1 MILDWQSFQQLKKDN
16 KIRTLNKGSQW
27 LAYLCQSDIVIFVG
41 ERGTGKTTV
50 LLYKHLPYLDN
61 PNYNAVI
68 YRKEYGDM
76 EKAGGIVDA
85 SKKILGQFGDYLS
98 TSRKWVFSAGG
109 RIDFIN
115 YSDPI
120 ADFRENVQG
129 KENVISEID
138 ECTHCDELHWGAI
151 MANLR
156 NTNGLKTQMI
166 GTCNPDSSS
175 WIKDLVIR
183 YLDID
188 TLSHTARHNPHLRGK
203 ELYFFQYGNTIK
215 ESVWGLTKQ
224 EVYENAKNYIDEQW
238 RKMIERKQDLSTY
251 GDILDLI
258 LSITV
263 FDSSK
268 VENEALMRN
277 GGIKYQARLLM
288 QSNEMKNRYA
298 ISDWE
303 NTYDL
308 ESLVSKQDLE
318 NIYHNSEQRTGTRF
332 ASMDVGGL
340 GTDKSIIYIW
350 DGFHI
355 ENIYSTKSKSATEL
369 LQWIKRILQKENIPL
384 ENFVYDAGG
393 LGFALSGS
401 FDGAFQF
408 ISQAKQTEI
417 LDYDG
422 KPIKIYANFK
432 SQTVGCFLKYL
443 KSSDIN
449 GTCAISINPQ
459 LLDIDIYGKTLR
471 QCLDEERLAI
481 CWTDKKDGILQT
493 INKEETVSLIGHSA
507 DIMLALVYRFAFCV
521 NELNNFVEPDED
533 WLEEM
538 NYYFNT
544 TI

>member
-1 MILDWQSFQQLKKDN
+1 MVLSWQHFEKLRKDN
-16 KIRTLNKGSQW
+16 KVRTLNKGSQW
-27 LAYLCQSDIVIFVG
+27 LTYLCQSDIVIFVG
-41 ERGTGKTTV
+41 ERGTGKTTM
-50 LLYKHLPYLDN
+50 LIYKHLKYIDN

-76 EKAGGIVDA
+76 EKAGGLVDA
-85 SKKILGQFGDYLS
+85 SKKILGQFGDYLT
-98 TSRKWVFSAGG
+98 TSRKWVFPSGA
-109 RIDFIN
+109 RIDFVN

-120 ADFRENVQG
+120 NDFRENIQG

-138 ECTHCDELHWGAI
+138 ECTHIDEEHWGAI

-156 NTNGLKTQMI
+156 NTSGLRTQII
-166 GTCNPDSSS
+166 GTCNPDSKS
-175 WIKDLVIR
+175 WIKDLVAR

-188 TLSHTARHNPHLRGK
+188 TLNHTARHNPCLRGK
-203 ELYFFQYGNTIK
+203 ELYFFQYGKNIK

-224 EVYENAKNYIDEQW
+224 EVYENCKERIDKHW
-238 RKMIERKQDLSTY
+238 NDMLERKPNLAKY
-251 GDILDLI
+251 GSVLDLI

-288 QSNEMKNRYA
+288 QTEEMKNRYA

-303 NTYDL
+303 NTYDV
-308 ESLVSKQDLE
+308 ESLVSAKDLE
-318 NIYHNSEQRTGTRF
+318 NIFYNSEQRTGERF

-340 GTDKSIIYIW
+340 GNDKSVIFIW

-355 ENIYSTKSKSATEL
+355 ENCYMEKSKTATEL
-369 LQWIKRILQKENIPL
+369 MQWIKRVLQAEQIPV

-393 LGFALSGS
+393 LGFALSGN

-417 LDYDG
+417 LDFDG
-422 KPIKIYANFK
+422 KPLKIYANFK
-432 SQTVGCFLKYL
+432 SQTVGSFLKYL

-449 GTCAISINPQ
+449 GSCAISINRD
-459 LLDIDIYGKTLR
+459 LLDRDYFGKTLR
-471 QCLDEERLAI
+471 QHLDEERLAI

-493 INKEETVSLIGHSA
+493 INKEETKGLIGHSA
-507 DIMLALVYRFAFCV
+507 DIILALVYRFAYCV
-521 NELNNFVEPDED
+521 DELQEFIEPDEEFMD
-533 WLEEM
+533 SM
-538 NYYFNT
+538 NYVFNVGW
-544 TI
+544 

>member
-1 MILDWQSFQQLKKDN
+1 M
-16 KIRTLNKGSQW
+16 TLNKGSQW

-50 LLYKHLPYLDN
+50 LLFKHLQYLNN
-61 PNYNAVI
+61 PHYNAVI

-85 SKKILGQFGDYLS
+85 SKKIFGQFGDYLS
-98 TSRKWVFSAGG
+98 SFRKWAFPSGS

-115 YSDPI
+115 YSDTI
-120 ADFRENVQG
+120 ADFRENIQG

-138 ECTHCDELHWGAI
+138 ECTHIDELHWGAI

-156 NTNGLKTQMI
+156 NTSGLNTQMI
-166 GTCNPDSSS
+166 GTCNPDSKS
-175 WIKDLVIR
+175 WIKDLIIR
-183 YLDID
+183 YLDVD
-188 TLSHTARHNPHLRGK
+188 TQAHTARHNTALRGK
-203 ELYFFQYGNTIK
+203 ELYFFQYGNNIK
-215 ESVWGLTKQ
+215 ESVWGLSKQ
-224 EVYENAKNYIDEQW
+224 EVYDNCKTKIDKQW
-238 RKMIERKQDLSTY
+238 NDMVSRKPDLSKY
-251 GDILDLI
+251 GSVLDLI

-277 GGIKYQARLLM
+277 NGIKYQARLLM

-303 NTYDL
+303 NTYDV
-308 ESLVSKQDLE
+308 ENLVSLQDLN
-318 NIYHNSEQRTGTRF
+318 NIYSNAEQRTGERY

-340 GTDKSIIYIW
+340 GTDKSVIYIW

-355 ENIYSTKSKSATEL
+355 ENVYMEKSRTATEL
-369 LQWIKRILQKENIPL
+369 IQWIKRILQTENVSI

-393 LGFALSGS
+393 LGYALSGS

-417 LDYDG
+417 LDFDG
-422 KPIKIYANFK
+422 KPIKLYANFK
-432 SQTVGCFLKYL
+432 SQTVGSFLKYL

-449 GTCAISINPQ
+449 GTCAISINHD
-459 LLDIDIYGKTLR
+459 LLQRDYFGQTLR
-471 QCLDEERLAI
+471 QHLEKERLAI
-481 CWTDKKDGILQT
+481 CWTNKKDGILQT
-493 INKEETVSLIGHSA
+493 ITKEETKNLIGHSA
-507 DIMLALVYRFAFCV
+507 DIILALIYRFAFCV
-521 NELNNFVEPDED
+521 DDINDFVEPSTD
-533 WLEEM
+533 WYESI
-538 NYYFNT
+538 NFVFNS
-544 TI
+544 I

>member
-1 MILDWQSFQQLKKDN
+1 MILSWQDFERLKCN
-16 KIRTLNKGSQW
+16 KKICTLNKGSQW
-27 LAYLCQSDIVIFVG
+27 LAYLCQSDIIVFVG

-50 LLYKHLPYLDN
+50 LFYKHLPFLEN

-76 EKAGGIVDA
+76 EKAGGLVDA
-85 SKKILGQFGDYLS
+85 SKRILGQFGDYLT
-98 TSRKWVFSAGG
+98 TSRKWIFPKGS

-120 ADFRENVQG
+120 VDFRENIQG
-129 KENVISEID
+129 KENVLSEID
-138 ECTHCDELHWGAI
+138 ECTHCDEMHFGAI

-166 GTCNPDSSS
+166 GTCNPDSKS
-175 WIKDLVIR
+175 WIKDLVMR
-183 YLDID
+183 YLDVD
-188 TLSHTARHNPHLRGK
+188 TQNHTARHNPYLRGK

-215 ESVWGLTKQ
+215 ESIWGLTKQ
-224 EVYENAKNYIDEQW
+224 EVYENAKDYIDEQW
-238 RKMIERKQDLSTY
+238 RKLTERKQDLSNY
-251 GDILDLI
+251 GNIFDLI
-258 LSITV
+258 LSISV

-308 ESLVSKQDLE
+308 ESLVSARDLD
-318 NIYHNSEQRTGTRF
+318 NIYRNSEQRTGTRF

-340 GTDKSIIYIW
+340 GNDKSIIFIW

-355 ENIYSTKSKSATEL
+355 ENVYATKSKTATEL
-369 LQWIKRILQKENIPL
+369 MQWIKRILQTENIPL
-384 ENFVYDAGG
+384 EHFVYDAGG
-393 LGFALSGS
+393 LGYALSGS

-417 LDYDG
+417 FDYDG
-422 KPIKIYANFK
+422 KPLKIYANFK
-432 SQTVGCFLKYL
+432 SQTIGCFLKYL

-449 GTCAISINPQ
+449 GACAISINHK
-459 LLDIDIYGKTLR
+459 LLDRDIYGRTLK
-471 QCLDEERLAI
+471 QHLDKERLAI

-493 INKEETVSLIGHSA
+493 INKEEVKSLIGHSA

-521 NELNNFVEPDED
+521 EELNTFVEPDED

-538 NYYFNT
+538 NYIFNT
-544 TI
+544 AI